1 MQSSYLVL
9 PFFNEIKKTSLHLS
23 QGYNTS
29 LQSRFKI
36 FTEFDRLLPF
46 VCEVSALVDVCSFQI
61 IIRDFNGEICGNI
74 FQNQIKHKVYLK
86 NGKRYIVYNGERI
99 GCLELGECKLPY
111 SMQIGNFH
119 SEWFWV
125 ADNTEKLLKIELGNS
140 TDFKQIPYSIGFKQH
155 FYIESTIGTPDVDSF
170 SVTSRDARGNV
181 QTTYQRLI
189 ETYNFYCMNV
199 PSHVKN
205 VINSMEVLDSVRIN
219 GSGEMLVSEEKQ
231 TKVKSKR
238 NEAGFE
244 FYDVEFSVVNREIEE
259 VGICDVPRF
268 VVTPCIVEVAEE
280 LECFPINAIEV
291 VEFDCA
297 VENEIEKIEIDC
309 DKDCTT
315 EEEIIFYATVTY

>member
-1 MQSSYLVL
+1 MQASYLVL
-9 PFFNEIKKTSLHLS
+9 PFFNDIKKTSLYLS

-46 VCEVSALVDVCSFQI
+46 VCEVGNDCNFQI
-61 IIRDFNGEICGNI
+61 IIRDYNGELCGNI
-74 FQNQIKHKVYLK
+74 FQNQLVHKLYTK
-86 NGKRYIVYNGERI
+86 NGKRYVVYNGDKI

-125 ADNTEKLLKIELGNS
+125 ADSTEKLLKIEIGNS

-155 FYIESTIGTPDVDSF
+155 FFIESTIGTPEVDSF
-170 SVTSRDARGNV
+170 SVTSRDSRGNT
-181 QTTYQRLI
+181 QTTYQRLT
-189 ETYNFYCMNV
+189 ETYNFYCLNV
-199 PSHVKN
+199 PPHVKN
-205 VINSMEVLDSVRIN
+205 VINSMEVLDSVKIN
-219 GSGEMLVSEEKQ
+219 KEGETLVSEEKQ

-244 FYDVEFSVVNREIEE
+244 FYDVEFSVVNKEIEE
-259 VGICDVPRF
+259 IGICEVPRF
-268 VVTPCIVEVAEE
+268 TVTNCVVQVAEE

-297 VENEIEKIEIDC
+297 VENEIDNIEVDC
-309 DKDCTT
+309 NNGCSTI